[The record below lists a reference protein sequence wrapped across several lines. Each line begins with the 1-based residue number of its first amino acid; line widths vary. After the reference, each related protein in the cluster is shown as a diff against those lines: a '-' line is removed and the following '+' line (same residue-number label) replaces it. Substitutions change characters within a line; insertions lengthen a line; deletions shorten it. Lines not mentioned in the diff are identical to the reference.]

1 MLVDATFEI
10 VRGAV
15 AALPAL
21 HVNDRT
27 ERALIGAAA
36 PEIDAGER
44 AGGAP
49 DVLLGEDRHRLVF
62 EPGQLVH
69 AVIERLQRA
78 VPSVEQDFVETTL
91 LRLAR
96 EERDAERL
104 RRAQFGRHV
113 REHREAAR
121 HVKSADAYR
130 ETGIEK
136 RRCQIDG
143 SRKLI
148 GLDAD

>member
-1 MLVDATFEI
+1 MLEL
-10 VRGAV
+10 VRGTV
-15 AALPAL
+15 ESLTAL
-21 HVNDRT
+21 HVNARK
-27 ERALIGAAA
+27 ERELMRAAA

-44 AGGAP
+44 AGGTP
-49 DVLLGEDRHRLVF
+49 DVLLGEQRHGLVF
-62 EPGQLVH
+62 DPGQLVH

-121 HVKSADAYR
+121 DVKSADAYR
-130 ETGIEK
+130 EIGIEK